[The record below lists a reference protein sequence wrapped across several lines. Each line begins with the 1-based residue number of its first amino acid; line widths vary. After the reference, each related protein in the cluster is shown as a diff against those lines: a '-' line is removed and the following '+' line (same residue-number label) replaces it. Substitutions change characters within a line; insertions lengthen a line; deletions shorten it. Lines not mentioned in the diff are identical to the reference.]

1 MTDKETRLIL
11 FESVKSIEDNMGMWI
26 RDVTKGDVN
35 SFNLFVRSAF
45 LWFPMQTLPH
55 LPNKQNGSFFYL
67 FFFVKLRVSLVGR
80 MKRNTDKSIHRIC
93 LVALTLQ
100 IHVSFVYIKRTCK
113 IRSEH
118 LSLISVT
125 CWYRLI
131 WWLVII

>member
-35 SFNLFVRSAF
+35 SFNLYVRSAI
-45 LWFPMQTLPH
+45 LWFPMQTLPR
-55 LPNKQNGSFFYL
+55 LPNRTVH
-67 FFFVKLRVSLVGR
+67 FFVKLRVSLVGR
-80 MKRNTDKSIHRIC
+80 MKLNTDKSIHRIC

-100 IHVSFVYIKRTCK
+100 IHVSFVYIKSTCK

-125 CWYRLI
+125 C
-131 WWLVII
+131 